1 MNWTARPQVDEDL
14 IAGRNFIQ
22 PENAD
27 AARAF
32 LDAAFALFNRLA
44 QFPEMG
50 ARARLKARRLS
61 RLRYFVMPPPFN
73 RWLVFYEPRRS
84 GVVIVRVI
92 YGTINWRQSPELF
105 C

>member
-1 MNWTARPQVDEDL
+1 MNWIACPQVDEDL

-22 PENAD
+22 PDNPR

-32 LDAAFALFNRLA
+32 LDAAFALFDRLA

-50 ARARLKARRLS
+50 ARARLKNRRLK

-73 RWLVFYEPRRS
+73 RWLVFYEPLPQ
-84 GVVIVRVI
+84 GVEIVRVI
-92 YGTINWRQSPELF
+92 YGTMNWKQSPDLF
-105 C
+105 N